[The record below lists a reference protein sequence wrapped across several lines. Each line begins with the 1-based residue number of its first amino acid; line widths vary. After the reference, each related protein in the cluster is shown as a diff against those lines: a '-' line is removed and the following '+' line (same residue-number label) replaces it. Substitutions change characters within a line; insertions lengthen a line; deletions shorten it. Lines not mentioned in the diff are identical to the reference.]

1 MVVTALI
8 TALAFYMMVSC
19 IENYLY
25 GSFTPLLRVLCG
37 LTSVCLFFASF
48 TTTSLQTSILMSV
61 AGNAASLAINR
72 ILSETTGITVRR
84 IAKRAHRALFA
95 TKYKGTPPWDVPFKH
110 NFSPKPAGR
119 A

>member
-1 MVVTALI
+1 MKTGFTALEMGSTFYLVPFLFLFTPLVNGTPAEMVVTALI

-25 GSFTPLLRVLCG
+25 GAFTPLLRVLCG

-61 AGNAASLAINR
+61 AGIAASLAI
-72 ILSETTGITVRR
+72 GFYQKRR
-84 IAKRAHRALFA
+84 ASRSAA
-95 TKYKGTPPWDVPFKH
+95 
-110 NFSPKPAGR
+110 
-119 A
+119 